1 MPCLVAH
8 GIGVLTAVDKAHGE
22 GREAQSAVVIGHRHG
37 IVIVDGNGDKII
49 RVDCLQIFDG
59 QNAQRT
65 PAAPGA
71 RALLDDDTL
80 ARHKGGAHRGVAD
93 AHGNRPLYC
102 GPQVVADVVALIG
115 ERQGGGQ
122 GKFVG
127 IAVVERQT
135 VECSRNGTARCVA
148 EVSGKGADVTFGQEC
163 APDGQLGFGGH
174 VGQPA
179 FHGKCSV
186 ETYADVVDTEKQ
198 AVVSL
203 IDKGYPNGL
212 AGIGIERQA
221 VLVPLSV
228 QIVRRAGTFG
238 LGLPYRLVRKVRF
251 GVTALRRDENLQPI
265 GRGRFVGFRF
275 PREGAA
281 RRGDLDGR
289 RHHPG
294 VGAAGRCERGG
305 ASGII
310 IGGGIVVLQLEQP
323 SLAHGKAHALHVS
336 SGRIAREVV
345 ATHQCFCPVEILEIA
360 DVQVA
365 VPRHEG
371 VGGSPGRLAVG
382 AGCEKAKAGCEEG
395 CFQKL
400 HRKSV
405 RYFFRIRKRANGSCL
420 SAGGGAQGAFAPYL
434 YRGGL
439 LFCYFSTTLVEQL
452 PPLTNV
458 ALTTTLPV
466 SPDRSIVWP
475 SWPRSKRPAAS

>member
-1 MPCLVAH
+1 MQMGLVGHGKAITGDDLAHSVGGAGLRCIGQGLAVARKGGCDIAGHVHVEIIAQVFRTTFAAAAKASELLERIVGQVIRLDDIAAHHRVLGQHIGHPVIAGRGLHGKCHLGGDVDIPTLESGLGHGHSRHGRAAQCTACSIEESTLAVEVVMPCLVAH
-8 GIGVLTAVDKAHGE
+8 GISVLTAVDKAHGE

-59 QNAQRT
+59 QDAQRT

-127 IAVVERQT
+127 IAVVKRQT
-135 VECSRNGTARCVA
+135 VESSRNGTARCVA

-163 APDGQLGFGGH
+163 SPDGQLGFGGH

-186 ETYADVVDTEKQ
+186 ETYADVVDAEDQ

-212 AGIGIERQA
+212 AGIGVERQA

-228 QIVRRAGTFG
+228 QIV
-238 LGLPYRLVRKVRF
+238 
-251 GVTALRRDENLQPI
+251 
-265 GRGRFVGFRF
+265 
-275 PREGAA
+275 
-281 RRGDLDGR
+281 
-289 RHHPG
+289 
-294 VGAAGRCERGG
+294 
-305 ASGII
+305 
-310 IGGGIVVLQLEQP
+310 
-323 SLAHGKAHALHVS
+323 
-336 SGRIAREVV
+336 
-345 ATHQCFCPVEILEIA
+345 
-360 DVQVA
+360 
-365 VPRHEG
+365 
-371 VGGSPGRLAVG
+371 
-382 AGCEKAKAGCEEG
+382 
-395 CFQKL
+395 
-400 HRKSV
+400 
-405 RYFFRIRKRANGSCL
+405 
-420 SAGGGAQGAFAPYL
+420 
-434 YRGGL
+434 
-439 LFCYFSTTLVEQL
+439 
-452 PPLTNV
+452 
-458 ALTTTLPV
+458 
-466 SPDRSIVWP
+466 
-475 SWPRSKRPAAS
+475 